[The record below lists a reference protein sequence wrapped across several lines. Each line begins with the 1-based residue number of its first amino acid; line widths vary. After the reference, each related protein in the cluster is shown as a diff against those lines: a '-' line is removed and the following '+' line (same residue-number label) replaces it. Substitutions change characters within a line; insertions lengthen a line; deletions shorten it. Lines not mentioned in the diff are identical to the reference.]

1 MNIIGINVSHNASA
15 CLMINGKIVVA
26 AQEERF
32 TKVKNYCGYP
42 KQSIDYCLTYLK
54 NNNFKVDK
62 VAFSTVNL
70 VGFWFAYPIQ
80 HYFKMTDYHRHYGEG
95 FYGRKLR
102 GDDVTD
108 YFNELINNKDKNKAP
123 LYLQY
128 DKLGDLNSLLND
140 TESFRDLQKTY
151 AAEQCGVSQENVSFI
166 DHHTCHA
173 YYAYHGSTRKSD
185 DCAVITLDSDGDGF
199 NQTVWHFKNGRGE
212 RIRETSQ
219 CDLGRIYKITTLLLG
234 MKPDEHEFK
243 VMGMAPYAK
252 PEYVDIVYK
261 DVYQNLLQV
270 IDSVVVHSQRPDN
283 MYSYLEEKLKPYR
296 FDNIAGAVQKLVEE
310 IAIDLF
316 KQVHELTGL
325 KHFCVSGGVSMN
337 IKMNMILS
345 QLDFVDNI
353 NVPASGADESL
364 CMGACY
370 FLDAENAKPLNN
382 TYLGNDI
389 DEEISDELIK
399 KLFID
404 KNYEVTTNIS
414 HTTIAEI
421 LSKGNVVAQVRGREE
436 FGARALGNRSIIASP
451 NDPEV
456 VKMINEAIK
465 NRDFWMP
472 FALSIMADKTEGYI
486 NNPKNMNSPS
496 MTIGFETFDN
506 DKYKS
511 IKAGTHPYDRTCR
524 PQILKKEANPEY
536 YDLINEFYNITG
548 IPGLLNTS
556 LNLHGDPI
564 CSTLED
570 VEYTFSNSG
579 LNYLYINDS
588 ILVKKKQ

>member
-15 CLMINGKIVVA
+15 CLMMDGKIIIA

-42 KQSIDYCLTYLK
+42 KQSIDYCLSYLK
-54 NNNFKVDK
+54 KNNQTVDK
-62 VAFSTVNL
+62 VAFSTVDL

-80 HYFKMTDYHRHYGEG
+80 HYFKMKDYHRHYGDG
-95 FYGRKLR
+95 FYGRKLKKE
-102 GDDVTD
+102 DVTD
-108 YFNELINNKDKNKAP
+108 YYNELVSNKEKNKAP
-123 LYLQY
+123 LYLPY
-128 DKLGDLNSLLND
+128 DKLTGLDTMLND
-140 TESFRDLQKTY
+140 TAAFRELQRAY
-151 AAEQCGVSQENVSFI
+151 AAEQCGVSQDKVEFI

-173 YYAYHGSTRKSD
+173 YYAYHGGKRRTD
-185 DCAVITLDSDGDGF
+185 ECAIITLDSDGDGF
-199 NQTVWHFKNGRGE
+199 NQTVWHFKNGKGE
-212 RIRETSQ
+212 RIRATNQ

-261 DVYQNLLQV
+261 EVYEQLLKV
-270 IDSVVVHSQRPDN
+270 EDSTVLHNQRPAD
-283 MYSYLEEKLKPYR
+283 MYGYLEEKLKPYR

-310 IAIDLF
+310 VAIKLF
-316 KQVHELTGL
+316 TQVHELTGL
-325 KHFCVSGGVSMN
+325 RNFGVSGGVSMN

-345 QLDFVDNI
+345 QLDFVDDLY
-353 NVPASGADESL
+353 VPASGADESL

-370 FLDAENAKPLNN
+370 VLDAENAKPLDN
-382 TYLGNDI
+382 TYLGTDVSEGI
-389 DEEISDELIK
+389 TDEKIK
-399 KLFID
+399 QLFID
-404 KNYEVTTNIS
+404 KNYEVSTNVG
-414 HTTIAEI
+414 HAAVAEI
-421 LSKGNVVAQVRGREE
+421 LAKGNVVAQVRGREE

-486 NNPKNMNSPS
+486 DNPKKMNSPS
-496 MTIGFETFDN
+496 MTIGFETLDN
-506 DKYKS
+506 EQYKS

-524 PQILKKEANPEY
+524 PQILKEEANPQY
-536 YDLINEFYNITG
+536 YDIINEFRKITG

-564 CSTLED
+564 CSTIED

-579 LNYLYINDS
+579 LNYLYINDN
-588 ILVKKKQ
+588 ILVKKK